1 MKEDSKATLKDWLEF
16 IGFTLIVF
24 LFGLT
29 WGFWIGRNHP
39 STEVKTEWLADLRN
53 EVNQLESSYKSIVQ
67 DRDETIAW
75 KDSLISSMR
84 RHIANGESADTPIVV
99 YVNLDED
106 VE

>member
-1 MKEDSKATLKDWLEF
+1 MFLLGIS
-16 IGFTLIVF
+16 IGYSV
-24 LFGLT
+24 GC
-29 WGFWIGRNHP
+29 NHP
-39 STEVKTEWLADLRN
+39 STEVRDKWLADILN
-53 EVNQLESSYKSIVQ
+53 EVNRLESSYKSIVQ